1 MIYLLIIFLLLVLV
15 YHFDIKGTRQNRDF
29 WYHIVL
35 IIFVLVAGLRYRVG
49 IDTPIYIEDYFH
61 DTPELMNFKAE
72 GWSNS
77 VLWLLL
83 CSLGRTI
90 GVKFFVL
97 QLIEAA
103 FVNIV
108 IFKYIRKH
116 SPYIFTCVFFFFIWM
131 YASYCMEAM
140 KAGFSMA
147 ICLYANDYI
156 REKKW
161 LYGSLLF
168 LVATLFHSSSLL
180 ILAFSFI
187 SVFRFNTLG
196 LLLLA
201 GAFFVGIVVE
211 DKFGDIISLLSF
223 DDYLQ
228 AKAETYIESDRYSLV
243 SGKNIFYYLYHHA
256 PLVFSSLMSF
266 YVVKKGKIN
275 SSLMK
280 LESMLFMFVL
290 SYIISANIII
300 YYRIYQFYVIYFIL
314 YISQATVDVVKRN
327 NIYGKYSGFMVFCVL
342 IPFFFFVYTT
352 YSGDRWMRYIPYSSV
367 IEKSMDWKRERMYDY
382 VRLSRTNPSPNKNE
396 Y

>member
-1 MIYLLIIFLLLVLV
+1 MIYLLIIILLLVLI
-15 YHFDIKGTRQNRDF
+15 YHFDIKGTRQNRDY

-35 IIFVLVAGLRYRVG
+35 IIFVLVAGLRYRIG

-61 DTPELMNFKAE
+61 YTPKLQHFKIE
-72 GWSNS
+72 KWSNS
-77 VLWLLL
+77 VLWLIL
-83 CSLGRTI
+83 CSIGRTI
-90 GVKFFVL
+90 GLKFFIL

-103 FVNIV
+103 FVNIL

-116 SPYIFTCVFFFFIWM
+116 SSYIFTCVFFFFIWM

-161 LYGSLLF
+161 KYGLLLF
-168 LVATLFHSSSLL
+168 LVAILFHSSSLL
-180 ILAFSFI
+180 IFAFSFI

-201 GAFFVGIVVE
+201 GSFFAGIVVE
-211 DKFGDIISLLSF
+211 DKFGDIISLMSF

-228 AKAETYIESDRYSLV
+228 TKMEDYSESDRYSLR
-243 SGKNIFYYLYHHA
+243 SGKNIFYYLYNYA
-256 PLVFSSLMSF
+256 PMVFSSLISF
-266 YVVKKGKIN
+266 YIVKKGKIN

-327 NIYGKYSGFMVFCVL
+327 NIYGKYSGSMALFVL
-342 IPFFFFVYTT
+342 IPFFFYVYQT
-352 YSGDRWMRYIPYSSV
+352 YIGYRWMRFIPYSSV
-367 IEKSMDWKRERMYDY
+367 IEKSVDYERERMYDF